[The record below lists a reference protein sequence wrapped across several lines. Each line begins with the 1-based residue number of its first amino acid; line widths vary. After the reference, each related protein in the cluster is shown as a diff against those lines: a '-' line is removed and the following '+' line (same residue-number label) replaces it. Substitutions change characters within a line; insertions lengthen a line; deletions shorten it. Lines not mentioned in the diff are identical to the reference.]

1 MVSKSRTTLCH
12 TVAVLDIRGRGCQ
25 VVVVVVVDRVLR
37 LVGTTAKA
45 CADKMVSSFS
55 YVPFGEGG
63 GIGEGVG

>member
-1 MVSKSRTTLCH
+1 MVSKSRTTLCP